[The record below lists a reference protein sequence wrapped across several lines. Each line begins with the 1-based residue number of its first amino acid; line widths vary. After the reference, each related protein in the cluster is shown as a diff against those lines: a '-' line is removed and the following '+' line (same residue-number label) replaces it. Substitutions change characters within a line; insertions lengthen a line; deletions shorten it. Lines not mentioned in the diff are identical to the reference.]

1 MSENPPQEKKAS
13 EQILEKIDQASRTLT
28 EEIQALGKRP
38 EIITLEDAKVLRDHI
53 ETCTEPGCPYKPIF
67 PELAPEHTEAPEEQ
81 ATPEA
86 TETSGTEHKPPRR
99 WSVSEV
105 GRGGKEGEG

>member
-13 EQILEKIDQASRTLT
+13 EKILEKLDHTSRTLT

-38 EIITLEDAKVLRDHI
+38 EIITLEDAKVLREHI

-67 PELAPEHTEAPEEQ
+67 PELTPEKAEAPEEE
-81 ATPEA
+81 ATPEPTA
-86 TETSGTEHKPPRR
+86 TPGAEHEPPRR
-99 WSVSEV
+99 WSVSDV
-105 GRGGKEGEG
+105 GRGRDERED